1 MERFIT
7 EQPMAEHKKLYI
19 YSEAEARDY
28 HELDLWQESHKGN
41 CKCARAIEDAISR
54 SFDGRTL
61 QSDCAAGIIAQFGF
75 NRVNFVLANTIREK
89 SHDGRFSPGNKDWSQ
104 TICVPRN
111 DSNWAFAVDS
121 HPAVLDGFIN
131 LTRKAWAELG
141 LYDQSHCTDPKEEP
155 QDYTGKVLVVS
166 PHWLKDQYKTPEF
179 QLFYAESGFGCSPTA
194 SGRKVFGQFLYDGE
208 QTHLDRGDFV
218 GILKEELLPEWAQE
232 KLAEIH
238 GVTHSSASEQTM

>member
-1 MERFIT
+1 
-7 EQPMAEHKKLYI
+7 MADHKSLYI
-19 YSEAEARDY
+19 YSKAEAQE
-28 HELDLWQESHKGN
+28 HGELELWRESHKEN

-61 QSDCAAGIIAQFGF
+61 QGGCAAEIISQFGF
-75 NRVNFVLANTIREK
+75 NRVNFVLSNTIREK
-89 SHDGRFSPGNKDWSQ
+89 SHDGRFSPSNKDWSRG
-104 TICVPRN
+104 IYVPKN
-111 DSNWAFAVDS
+111 DSNWAFTVES

-131 LTRKAWAELG
+131 LTRKSWAELG

-208 QTHLDRGDFV
+208 QTHLDRGDFI

-232 KLAEIH
+232 KLTEIH
-238 GVTHSSASEQTM
+238 GVTHSSVSEQTM